1 MLTTNVPDI
10 AMCFSDSRFAYGPFV
25 PHYVAR
31 QYVENY
37 FAIHQTDS
45 LLELNTTVEDLSSVS
60 LPAPSAARGW
70 KLTLRK
76 HDATRNLDV
85 WREEFYDAV
94 VLANG
99 HYSVPYVRIQLA
111 PKHVEARGKL
121 TQRQVPQVPG
131 LEAYMAKFP
140 GRVSHSKFYRSP
152 LLYEH
157 KRVIVVGNSASGHDV
172 AADLVSAAQHPVY
185 VSRRSKS
192 KWDGD
197 EPPPG
202 ISWKPTIREFQP
214 DGRVVFA
221 DDTYLDNVDA
231 VIYCTGYKAS
241 FPFWNE
247 KANKQPLWDYKAD
260 RLVKSYRHTFFR
272 DYPNLG
278 IVGLPR
284 TLTFRSFEY
293 QAIALAR
300 LWSNRNS
307 IPLPSREEQ
316 EAWEVQQ
323 AEKTRARGVKFHDVP
338 WENGETAE
346 YLGYLF
352 DIAGLGTLS
361 GEGRIP
367 PALGRD
373 LVWAIENIHKYPE
386 HSARDKKGVGGDC
399 MEEGTALAP
408 CVVLIVQPNRRLI
421 YAITSFARPP
431 RTRNAV
437 LLPLNPGTIKAAL
450 LNKSLPQRRL
460 LPQVHLV

>member
-25 PHYVAR
+25 PHYIAR

-37 FAIHQTDS
+37 FAIRKTDAF
-45 LLELNTTVEDLSSVS
+45 LQLNTTVEDLSSVA
-60 LPAPSAARGW
+60 LPERGGARGW

-76 HDATRNLDV
+76 YDATRNVDV
-85 WREEFYDAV
+85 WREEFFDAV
-94 VLANG
+94 MLANG
-99 HYSVPYVRIQLA
+99 HYSVPYV
-111 PKHVEARGKL
+111 
-121 TQRQVPQVPG
+121 PQVPG
-131 LEAYMAKFP
+131 LEAYITDFP

-152 LLYEH
+152 LLYES

-172 AADLVSAAQHPVY
+172 SADLVSAAQHPVY

-197 EPPPG
+197 EPPFG
-202 ISWKPTIREFQP
+202 ISWKPTIREFQQ
-214 DGRVVFA
+214 DGRVVFS
-221 DDTYLDNVDA
+221 DDTYLDDIDA

-247 KANKQPLWDYKAD
+247 QANKQPLWDYKAD
-260 RLVKSYRHTFFR
+260 RLVKSYWHTFFR

-293 QAIALAR
+293 QAVALAR

-307 IPLPSREEQ
+307 IPLPSREDQ
-316 EAWEVQQ
+316 EAWELHQT
-323 AEKTRARGVKFHDVP
+323 EKTRARRGKFHDIP
-338 WENGETAE
+338 WENGETTE
-346 YLGYLF
+346 YLKYLF
-352 DIAGLGTLS
+352 NFAGLGTIS

-386 HSARDKKGVGGDC
+386 HTTQGKKKGDGGETV
-399 MEEGTALAP
+399 EEGW
-408 CVVLIVQPNRRLI
+408 VLVAN
-421 YAITSFARPP
+421 SCM
-431 RTRNAV
+431 N
-437 LLPLNPGTIKAAL
+437 
-450 LNKSLPQRRL
+450 
-460 LPQVHLV
+460 HLGFT